1 MYQDRFPFPFL
12 FFPTFH
18 FPTRHCKE
26 TVPHNAVPTTE
37 PSQQRPSWLKKANEC
52 AILSHLTS
60 YYHLLENKSQYLTTP
75 AINQPNHYSYVT
87 QLRIKLSSVSISKAR
102 TARHVAGAAASL
114 PYDTQSHTI
123 IIA

>member
-1 MYQDRFPFPFL
+1 MYQDSFPFPFL

-37 PSQQRPSWLKKANEC
+37 PSQQRPSWLKKANE
-52 AILSHLTS
+52 
-60 YYHLLENKSQYLTTP
+60 
-75 AINQPNHYSYVT
+75 PNHYSYVT

>member
-1 MYQDRFPFPFL
+1 M
-12 FFPTFH
+12 
-18 FPTRHCKE
+18 
-26 TVPHNAVPTTE
+26 
-37 PSQQRPSWLKKANEC
+37 
-52 AILSHLTS
+52 
-60 YYHLLENKSQYLTTP
+60 
-75 AINQPNHYSYVT
+75 SYVT